1 MHASG
6 DDYRIDNADAPHKC
20 FGVIS
25 KACIPVTSRPSGAWK
40 SWWER
45 EDNNVKVAEKKVTL
59 IQNFIKMSALY

>member
-6 DDYRIDNADAPHKC
+6 DGYRIGHPDSHHEC
-20 FGVIS
+20 FGVIP
-25 KACIPVTSRPSGAWK
+25 KAYISVNGRPSGAWK